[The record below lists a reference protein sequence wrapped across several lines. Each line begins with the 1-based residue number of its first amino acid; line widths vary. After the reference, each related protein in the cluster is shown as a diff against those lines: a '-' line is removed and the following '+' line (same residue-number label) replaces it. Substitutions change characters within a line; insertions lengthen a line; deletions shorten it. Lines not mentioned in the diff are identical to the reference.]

1 MRKIIAVMPCV
12 CVLAF
17 AGCSNTEEDTT
28 DKDTAAQG
36 AKYLEKEGIAPYDLS
51 EGEEYIL
58 DVMNIKKDT
67 LLVSYNA
74 AENTKMLMV
83 RAYNLNDGQWDETG
97 NLTFVIAD
105 DNKQG
110 TISIMEK
117 DNYVLELSTISASAK
132 SEKID
137 DENQYVQSQ
146 KAVINDFQ
154 NIELNKE
161 ISVAIYINDSDTA
174 GVPIELSEFS
184 DPSNFEGIDLVR
196 AVTFEFMDETL

>member
-1 MRKIIAVMPCV
+1 MRKIIAVMLCV

-17 AGCSNTEEDTT
+17 AGCSNTEDTT

-74 AENTKMLMV
+74 TENTKMLMV
-83 RAYNLNDGQWDETG
+83 RVYNLNDGQWDEIG
-97 NLTFVIAD
+97 NLAFVIAD
-105 DNKQG
+105 DNKHG

-137 DENQYVQSQ
+137 DENEYVQSQ
-146 KAVINDFQ
+146 KTVINDFQ

-161 ISVAIYINDSDTA
+161 MPVAIYINDSDTA

>member
-1 MRKIIAVMPCV
+1 MRKIIAVMLCV
-12 CVLAF
+12 CMLAF
-17 AGCSNTEEDTT
+17 AGCSNTENPT
-28 DKDTAAQG
+28 DNDTAAQG
-36 AKYLEKEGIAPYDLS
+36 AKYLEKEGIAPYELS

-58 DVMNIKKDT
+58 NVMNIKKDA

-74 AENTKMLMV
+74 TENSKMLMV
-83 RAYNLNDGQWDETG
+83 RVYNLNDGQWDETG
-97 NLTFVIAD
+97 NLAFVIAD

-117 DNYVLELSTISASAK
+117 DNYVLELSTISASTK

-137 DENQYVQSQ
+137 DDNEYVQSQ
-146 KAVINDFQ
+146 KTVINDFQ

-161 ISVAIYINDSDTA
+161 IPVAIYINDSDTA
-174 GVPIELSEFS
+174 GVPHELSEFS

>member
-1 MRKIIAVMPCV
+1 MLCV

-17 AGCSNTEEDTT
+17 AGCSNTEDTT

-58 DVMNIKKDT
+58 NVMNIKKDT

-74 AENTKMLMV
+74 TENTKMLMV
-83 RAYNLNDGQWDETG
+83 RVYNLNDGQWDEIG
-97 NLTFVIAD
+97 NLAFVIAD
-105 DNKQG
+105 DNKHG

-137 DENQYVQSQ
+137 DENEYVQSQ
-146 KAVINDFQ
+146 KTVINDFQ

-161 ISVAIYINDSDTA
+161 MPVAIYINDSDTA
-174 GVPIELSEFS
+174 GVPIELSKFS

>member
-1 MRKIIAVMPCV
+1 MRKIIAVMLCV

-17 AGCSNTEEDTT
+17 AGCSNTEDTT

-74 AENTKMLMV
+74 TENTKMLMV
-83 RAYNLNDGQWDETG
+83 RVYNLNDGQWDETG

-105 DNKQG
+105 DNKHG

-137 DENQYVQSQ
+137 DENEYVQSQ
-146 KAVINDFQ
+146 KTVINDFQ

-161 ISVAIYINDSDTA
+161 IPVAIYINDSDTA

>member
-1 MRKIIAVMPCV
+1 MRKIIAVMLCV

-17 AGCSNTEEDTT
+17 AGCSNTEDTT

-58 DVMNIKKDT
+58 NVMNIKKDA

-74 AENTKMLMV
+74 AENSKMLMV
-83 RAYNLNDGQWDETG
+83 RVYNLNDGQWDETG

-105 DNKQG
+105 DNKHG

-137 DENQYVQSQ
+137 DENEYVQSQ
-146 KAVINDFQ
+146 KTVINDFQ

-161 ISVAIYINDSDTA
+161 IPVAIYINDSDTA

>member
-1 MRKIIAVMPCV
+1 MRKIIAVMLCV

-17 AGCSNTEEDTT
+17 AGCSNTEDTT

-74 AENTKMLMV
+74 TENTKMLMV
-83 RAYNLNDGQWDETG
+83 RVYNLNDGQWDEIG
-97 NLTFVIAD
+97 NLAFVIAD
-105 DNKQG
+105 DNKHG

-137 DENQYVQSQ
+137 DENEYVQSQ
-146 KAVINDFQ
+146 KTVINDFQ

-161 ISVAIYINDSDTA
+161 IPVAIYINDSDTA

>member
-1 MRKIIAVMPCV
+1 MRKIIAVMLCV

-17 AGCSNTEEDTT
+17 AGCSNTEDTT

-58 DVMNIKKDT
+58 DVMNIKKDA

-74 AENTKMLMV
+74 TENSKMLMV
-83 RAYNLNDGQWDETG
+83 RVYNLNDGQWDETG

-105 DNKQG
+105 DNKHG

-137 DENQYVQSQ
+137 DENEYVQSQ
-146 KAVINDFQ
+146 KTVINDFQ

-161 ISVAIYINDSDTA
+161 MPVAIYINDSDTA

>member
-1 MRKIIAVMPCV
+1 MRKIIAVMLCV

-17 AGCSNTEEDTT
+17 AGCSNTEDTT

-74 AENTKMLMV
+74 TENSKMLMV
-83 RAYNLNDGQWDETG
+83 RVYNLNDGQWDEIG
-97 NLTFVIAD
+97 NLAFVIAD
-105 DNKQG
+105 DNKHG

-117 DNYVLELSTISASAK
+117 DNYVLKLSTISASAK

-137 DENQYVQSQ
+137 DENEYVQSQ

-161 ISVAIYINDSDTA
+161 IPVAIYINDSDTA
-174 GVPIELSEFS
+174 GVPIELNEFS

>member
-1 MRKIIAVMPCV
+1 MLCV

-17 AGCSNTEEDTT
+17 AGCSNTEDTT

-58 DVMNIKKDT
+58 NVMNIKKDA

-74 AENTKMLMV
+74 TENSKMLMV
-83 RAYNLNDGQWDETG
+83 RVYNLNDGQWDETG

-105 DNKQG
+105 DNKHG

-137 DENQYVQSQ
+137 DENEYVQSQ
-146 KAVINDFQ
+146 KTVINDFQ

-161 ISVAIYINDSDTA
+161 IPVAIYINDSDTA

>member
-1 MRKIIAVMPCV
+1 MRKIIAVMLCV

-17 AGCSNTEEDTT
+17 AGCSNTEDTT

-58 DVMNIKKDT
+58 DVMNIKKDA

-74 AENTKMLMV
+74 TENTKMLMV
-83 RAYNLNDGQWDETG
+83 RVYNLNDGQWDEIG
-97 NLTFVIAD
+97 NLTFVIAE

-132 SEKID
+132 SEMID
-137 DENQYVQSQ
+137 DDNEYVQSQ
-146 KAVINDFQ
+146 KVVINDFQ

-161 ISVAIYINDSDTA
+161 IPVAIYINDSDTA

>member
-1 MRKIIAVMPCV
+1 MRKIIAVMLCV

-17 AGCSNTEEDTT
+17 AGCSNTEDTT
-28 DKDTAAQG
+28 DKDTASQG

-58 DVMNIKKDT
+58 NVMNIKKDA

-74 AENTKMLMV
+74 TENTKMLMV
-83 RAYNLNDGQWDETG
+83 RVYNLNDGQWDEIG
-97 NLTFVIAD
+97 NLAFVIAD
-105 DNKQG
+105 DNKHG

-161 ISVAIYINDSDTA
+161 IPVAIYINDSDTA

>member
-1 MRKIIAVMPCV
+1 MRKIIAVMLCV

-17 AGCSNTEEDTT
+17 AGCSNTEDTT

-58 DVMNIKKDT
+58 NVMNIKKDA

-74 AENTKMLMV
+74 TENSKMLMV
-83 RAYNLNDGQWDETG
+83 RVYNLNDGQWDETG

-105 DNKQG
+105 DNKHG

-137 DENQYVQSQ
+137 DEDQYVQSQ

-161 ISVAIYINDSDTA
+161 IPVAIYINDSDTA
-174 GVPIELSEFS
+174 GIPIELSEFS

>member
-1 MRKIIAVMPCV
+1 MKKIIAVMLCV

-17 AGCSNTEEDTT
+17 AGCSNTEKTT

-51 EGEEYIL
+51 DGEEYIL
-58 DVMNIKKDT
+58 NVMNIKKDA

-74 AENTKMLMV
+74 TENSKMLMV
-83 RAYNLNDGQWDETG
+83 RVYNLNDGQWDETG
-97 NLTFVIAD
+97 NLAFVIAD

-117 DNYVLELSTISASAK
+117 DNYALELSAISASTK
-132 SEKID
+132 SEMID
-137 DENQYVQSQ
+137 DENEYVQSQ
-146 KAVINDFQ
+146 KVVINDFQ

-161 ISVAIYINDSDTA
+161 IPVAIYINDSDTA

>member
-1 MRKIIAVMPCV
+1 MRKIIAVMLCV

-17 AGCSNTEEDTT
+17 AGCSNTEDTT

-58 DVMNIKKDT
+58 NVMNIKKDA

-74 AENTKMLMV
+74 TENSKMLMV
-83 RAYNLNDGQWDETG
+83 RVYNLNDSQWDEIG
-97 NLTFVIAD
+97 NITFVIAD
-105 DNKQG
+105 DNKHG

-137 DENQYVQSQ
+137 DENEYVQSQ
-146 KAVINDFQ
+146 KTVINDFQ

-161 ISVAIYINDSDTA
+161 IPVAIYINDSDTA

>member
-1 MRKIIAVMPCV
+1 MLCV

-17 AGCSNTEEDTT
+17 AGCSNTEDTT

-58 DVMNIKKDT
+58 NVMNIKKDT

-74 AENTKMLMV
+74 TENTKMLMV
-83 RAYNLNDGQWDETG
+83 RVYNLNDGQWDEIG
-97 NLTFVIAD
+97 NLAFVIAD
-105 DNKQG
+105 DNKHG

-137 DENQYVQSQ
+137 DENEYVQSQ
-146 KAVINDFQ
+146 KTVINDFQ

-161 ISVAIYINDSDTA
+161 MPVAIYINDSDTA

>member
-1 MRKIIAVMPCV
+1 MRQIIAVMLCV

-17 AGCSNTEEDTT
+17 AGCSNTEDTT

-58 DVMNIKKDT
+58 NVMNIKKDA

-74 AENTKMLMV
+74 TENSKMLMV
-83 RAYNLNDGQWDETG
+83 RVYNLNDGQWDETG

-105 DNKQG
+105 DNKHG

-137 DENQYVQSQ
+137 DENEYVQSQ
-146 KAVINDFQ
+146 KTVINDFQ
-154 NIELNKE
+154 NIELNKD
-161 ISVAIYINDSDTA
+161 IPVAIYINDSDTA

-196 AVTFEFMDETL
+196 AVTFEFMDEML

>member
-1 MRKIIAVMPCV
+1 MKKIIAVMLCV

-17 AGCSNTEEDTT
+17 AGCSNTEDTT

-51 EGEEYIL
+51 DGEEYIL
-58 DVMNIKKDT
+58 NVMNIKKDA

-74 AENTKMLMV
+74 TENTKMLMV
-83 RAYNLNDGQWDETG
+83 RVYNLNDGQWDETG
-97 NLTFVIAD
+97 NFAFVIAD

-117 DNYVLELSTISASAK
+117 DNYALELSTISASTK
-132 SEKID
+132 SEMID
-137 DENQYVQSQ
+137 DENEYVQSQ
-146 KAVINDFQ
+146 KVVINDFQ

-161 ISVAIYINDSDTA
+161 IPVAIYINDSDTA

-184 DPSNFEGIDLVR
+184 DPANFEGIDMVR

>member
-1 MRKIIAVMPCV
+1 MLCV

-17 AGCSNTEEDTT
+17 AGCSNTEDTT
-28 DKDTAAQG
+28 DKDTASQG

-58 DVMNIKKDT
+58 NVMNIKKDA

-74 AENTKMLMV
+74 TENTKMLMV
-83 RAYNLNDGQWDETG
+83 RVYNLNDGQWDEIG

-105 DNKQG
+105 DNKHG

-137 DENQYVQSQ
+137 DENEYVQSQ
-146 KAVINDFQ
+146 KTVINDFQ

-161 ISVAIYINDSDTA
+161 IPVAIYINDSDTA

>member
-17 AGCSNTEEDTT
+17 AGCSNTEDTT

-58 DVMNIKKDT
+58 DVMNIKKDA

-74 AENTKMLMV
+74 TENSKMLMV
-83 RAYNLNDGQWDETG
+83 RVYNLNDGQWDETG

-105 DNKQG
+105 DNKHG

-146 KAVINDFQ
+146 KTVINDFQ

-161 ISVAIYINDSDTA
+161 IPVAIYINDSDTA

>member
-1 MRKIIAVMPCV
+1 MRKIIAVMLCV

-17 AGCSNTEEDTT
+17 AGCSNTEDTT

-58 DVMNIKKDT
+58 NVMNIKKDA

-74 AENTKMLMV
+74 TENSKMLMV
-83 RAYNLNDGQWDETG
+83 RVYNLNDGQWDETG

-105 DNKQG
+105 DNKHG

-137 DENQYVQSQ
+137 DENEYVQSQ
-146 KAVINDFQ
+146 KTVINDFQ

-161 ISVAIYINDSDTA
+161 IPVAIYINDSDTD

-196 AVTFEFMDETL
+196 AVTFEFMDEML

>member
-1 MRKIIAVMPCV
+1 MRKIIAVMLCV

-17 AGCSNTEEDTT
+17 AGCSNTEDTT

-58 DVMNIKKDT
+58 NVMNIKKDA

-74 AENTKMLMV
+74 TENSKMLMV
-83 RAYNLNDGQWDETG
+83 RVYNLNDGQWDETG
-97 NLTFVIAD
+97 NLAFVIAEN
-105 DNKQG
+105 NKHG

-117 DNYVLELSTISASAK
+117 DNYVLELSTISAYTE

-137 DENQYVQSQ
+137 DEDQYVQSQ

-161 ISVAIYINDSDTA
+161 IPVAIYINDSDTA
-174 GVPIELSEFS
+174 GVPIELNEFS

>member
-1 MRKIIAVMPCV
+1 MRKIIAVMLCV

-17 AGCSNTEEDTT
+17 AGCSNTEDTT

-58 DVMNIKKDT
+58 DVMNIKKDA

-74 AENTKMLMV
+74 TENSKMLMV
-83 RAYNLNDGQWDETG
+83 RVYNLNDGQWDEIG

-105 DNKQG
+105 DNKHG

-117 DNYVLELSTISASAK
+117 DNYVLELSTVSAYTE

-137 DENQYVQSQ
+137 DENEYVQSQ
-146 KAVINDFQ
+146 KTVINDFQ

-161 ISVAIYINDSDTA
+161 IPVAIYINDSDTA

>member
-1 MRKIIAVMPCV
+1 MRKIIAVMLCV

-17 AGCSNTEEDTT
+17 AGCSNTEDTT
-28 DKDTAAQG
+28 DKDTAVQG

-58 DVMNIKKDT
+58 NVMNIKKDT

-74 AENTKMLMV
+74 TENSKMLMV
-83 RAYNLNDGQWDETG
+83 RVYNLNDGQWDETG
-97 NLTFVIAD
+97 NLTFVIAEN
-105 DNKQG
+105 NKQG

-132 SEKID
+132 SEMID

-146 KAVINDFQ
+146 KTVINDFQ

-161 ISVAIYINDSDTA
+161 IPVAIYINDSDTA

>member
-1 MRKIIAVMPCV
+1 MRKIIAGMLCV

-17 AGCSNTEEDTT
+17 AGCSNTENPT
-28 DKDTAAQG
+28 DNDTAAQG

-58 DVMNIKKDT
+58 NVMNIKKDT

-74 AENTKMLMV
+74 TENTKMLMV
-83 RAYNLNDGQWDETG
+83 RVYNLNDGQWDETG
-97 NLTFVIAD
+97 NLAFVIED

-137 DENQYVQSQ
+137 DDNEYVQSQ
-146 KAVINDFQ
+146 KTVINDFQ

-161 ISVAIYINDSDTA
+161 IPVAIYINDSDTA

>member
-1 MRKIIAVMPCV
+1 MRKIIAVMLCV
-12 CVLAF
+12 CVLSF
-17 AGCSNTEEDTT
+17 AGCSNTENPT
-28 DKDTAAQG
+28 DNDTAAQG

-58 DVMNIKKDT
+58 NVMNIKKDA

-74 AENTKMLMV
+74 TENTKMLMV
-83 RAYNLNDGQWDETG
+83 RVYNLNDGQWDETG
-97 NLTFVIAD
+97 NLTFVIAE

-132 SEKID
+132 SEMID
-137 DENQYVQSQ
+137 DDNEYVQSQ
-146 KAVINDFQ
+146 KTVINDFQ

-161 ISVAIYINDSDTA
+161 IPVAIYINDSDTA
-174 GVPIELSEFS
+174 GVPHKLSEFS

>member
-1 MRKIIAVMPCV
+1 MRKIIAVMLCV

-17 AGCSNTEEDTT
+17 AGCSNTEDTT
-28 DKDTAAQG
+28 DKNTAAQG

-58 DVMNIKKDT
+58 DIMNIKKDT

-74 AENTKMLMV
+74 TENTKMLMV
-83 RAYNLNDGQWDETG
+83 RVYNLNDGQWDETG

-132 SEKID
+132 SEMID
-137 DENQYVQSQ
+137 DDNEYVQSQ
-146 KAVINDFQ
+146 KTVINDFQ

-161 ISVAIYINDSDTA
+161 IPVAIYINDSDTA
-174 GVPIELSEFS
+174 GVPHELSEFS
-184 DPSNFEGIDLVR
+184 DPANFEGIDLVR

>member
-1 MRKIIAVMPCV
+1 MRKIIAVMLCV

-17 AGCSNTEEDTT
+17 AGCSNTEDTT

-58 DVMNIKKDT
+58 NVMNIKKDT

-74 AENTKMLMV
+74 TENTKMLMV
-83 RAYNLNDGQWDETG
+83 RVYNLNDGQWDETG
-97 NLTFVIAD
+97 NLNFVIAD
-105 DNKQG
+105 DNKHG

-137 DENQYVQSQ
+137 DENEYVQSQ
-146 KAVINDFQ
+146 KTVINDFQ

-161 ISVAIYINDSDTA
+161 MPVAIYINDSDTA

>member
-1 MRKIIAVMPCV
+1 MRKIIAVMLCV

-17 AGCSNTEEDTT
+17 AGCSNTEDTT

-58 DVMNIKKDT
+58 NVMNIKKDA

-74 AENTKMLMV
+74 TENSKMLMV
-83 RAYNLNDGQWDETG
+83 RVYNLNDGQWDETG

-105 DNKQG
+105 DNKHG

-146 KAVINDFQ
+146 KTVINDFQ

-161 ISVAIYINDSDTA
+161 IPVAIYINDSDTA

>member
-1 MRKIIAVMPCV
+1 MLCV

-17 AGCSNTEEDTT
+17 AGCSNTEDTT

-58 DVMNIKKDT
+58 NVMNIKKDA

-74 AENTKMLMV
+74 TENTKMLMV
-83 RAYNLNDGQWDETG
+83 RVYNLNDGQWDEIG
-97 NLTFVIAD
+97 NLAFVIAD
-105 DNKQG
+105 DNKHG

-146 KAVINDFQ
+146 KTVINDFQ

-161 ISVAIYINDSDTA
+161 MPVAIYINDSDTA

>member
-1 MRKIIAVMPCV
+1 MRKIIAVMLCV

-17 AGCSNTEEDTT
+17 AGCSNTEDTT

-58 DVMNIKKDT
+58 NVMNIKKDT

-74 AENTKMLMV
+74 TENTKMLMV
-83 RAYNLNDGQWDETG
+83 RVYNLNDGQWDEIG
-97 NLTFVIAD
+97 NLAFVIAD
-105 DNKQG
+105 DNKHG

-137 DENQYVQSQ
+137 DENEYVQSQ
-146 KAVINDFQ
+146 KTVINDFQ

-161 ISVAIYINDSDTA
+161 MPVAIYINDSDTA

>member
-1 MRKIIAVMPCV
+1 MRKIIAVMLCV

-17 AGCSNTEEDTT
+17 AGCSNTEDTT

-58 DVMNIKKDT
+58 NVMNIKKDA

-74 AENTKMLMV
+74 TENSKMLMV
-83 RAYNLNDGQWDETG
+83 RVYNLNDGQWDETG

-105 DNKQG
+105 DNKHG

-137 DENQYVQSQ
+137 DENEYVQSQ
-146 KAVINDFQ
+146 KTVINDFQ

-161 ISVAIYINDSDTA
+161 IPVAIYINDSYTA

-196 AVTFEFMDETL
+196 AVTFEFMDEML

>member
-1 MRKIIAVMPCV
+1 MRKIIAVMLCV

-17 AGCSNTEEDTT
+17 AGCSNTEDTT

-58 DVMNIKKDT
+58 NVMNIKKDT

-74 AENTKMLMV
+74 TENSKMLMV
-83 RAYNLNDGQWDETG
+83 RVYNLNDGQWDEIG

-105 DNKQG
+105 DNKHG

-117 DNYVLELSTISASAK
+117 DNYVLELSTISAYTE

-137 DENQYVQSQ
+137 DENEYVQSQ
-146 KAVINDFQ
+146 KTVINDFQ

-161 ISVAIYINDSDTA
+161 IPVAIYINDSDTA

>member
-1 MRKIIAVMPCV
+1 MRKIIAVMLCV

-17 AGCSNTEEDTT
+17 AGCSNTEDTT
-28 DKDTAAQG
+28 DKNTAAQG
-36 AKYLEKEGIAPYDLS
+36 AKYLEKEGIAPYDFS

-58 DVMNIKKDT
+58 NVMNIKKDA

-74 AENTKMLMV
+74 TENTKMLMV
-83 RAYNLNDGQWDETG
+83 RVYNLNDGQWDEIG
-97 NLTFVIAD
+97 NLAFVIAD
-105 DNKQG
+105 DNKHG

-137 DENQYVQSQ
+137 DENEYVQSQ
-146 KAVINDFQ
+146 KTVINDFQ

-161 ISVAIYINDSDTA
+161 IPVAIYINDSDTA
-174 GVPIELSEFS
+174 GVPIELNEFS

-196 AVTFEFMDETL
+196 AVTFEFMVETL